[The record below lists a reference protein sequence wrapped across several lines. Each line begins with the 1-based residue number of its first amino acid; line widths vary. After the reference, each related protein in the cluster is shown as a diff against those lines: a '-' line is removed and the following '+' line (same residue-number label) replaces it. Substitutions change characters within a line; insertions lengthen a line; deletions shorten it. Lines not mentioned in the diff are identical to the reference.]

1 MARHSTTSN
10 VEWASMHELETIA
23 DSLEKMQK
31 NFDCQNGGCVF
42 DVLNRIATA
51 LETIAAKP

>member
-1 MARHSTTSN
+1 MPRHSTTSN

-23 DSLEKMQK
+23 DSLETVAGAVGLKGSSHV
-31 NFDCQNGGCVF
+31 C
-42 DVLNRIATA
+42 LLLERIAIA